1 MENARSGLQG
11 RGAPEDLADEGNHVA
26 ETLLPDSSS
35 AAMEEKDAG
44 GAPANGMA
52 VADVA
57 GIDKG
62 LRLYAAFQQRVI
74 SHSLAQVASMGPQLL
89 L

>member
-1 MENARSGLQG
+1 MARGGLSAC
-11 RGAPEDLADEGNHVA
+11 RVSRLRSVLANLA

-62 LRLYAAFQQRVI
+62 LKLYAAFQQRVI